1 MERPGI
7 YDPCAAFLEMLD
19 PEQNSLFMDDY
30 LEAPV
35 DLSKVLFICTAD
47 NIGKIPES
55 LKDRMGII
63 HIDGYADEE
72 KLAIAQKYIV
82 PQVKKMTG
90 LSIYDEQIS
99 ITNEAMVKLIQ
110 LYCQEKGVRKLKALI
125 EEIFRKATNMRI
137 SEKRRN
143 SCIKID
149 EFNLSDFV
157 GKPVYKSKSN
167 YLSTS
172 PPGVATGLAC
182 TNTGGCLLHIETI
195 KREAGTIGYEKIK
208 STGTCWSVSKS

>member
-157 GKPVYKSKSN
+157 GKPVHNSQSMYPAP
-167 YLSTS
+167 
-172 PPGVATGLAC
+172 PPGVAIGLSC
-182 TNTGGCLLHIETI
+182 SNTGGDLIYIETI
-195 KREAGTIGYEKIK
+195 NEEAGTIGCGKID
-208 STGTCWSVSKS
+208 STGTWL